1 MTISRALRQL
11 PRQPNAGADWRELFA
26 DDMQKAIDAC
36 ASDYVMPDLE
46 RIGGVTGWRRASELA
61 AQSGV
66 PMSSHLYP
74 EVSVHLLNSTPTAH
88 WLEYVDWMNPLLTSP
103 LKIVDGPPFHP
114 VSLVWGWHG
123 TTKWCGAMRKFSGIR
138 ARMGYANHSPDAADN
153 GRRGRADGN

>member
-1 MTISRALRQL
+1 
-11 PRQPNAGADWRELFA
+11 
-26 DDMQKAIDAC
+26 MQKAIDAC

-88 WLEYVDWMNPLLTSP
+88 WLEYVDWMNPSPSSLLVGGGGGGCP
-103 LKIVDGPPFHP
+103 VGVGGGWGGGGREGGAGREVGGGGGGGGGAGPTHLP
-114 VSLVWGWHG
+114 
-123 TTKWCGAMRKFSGIR
+123 
-138 ARMGYANHSPDAADN
+138 AAAGG